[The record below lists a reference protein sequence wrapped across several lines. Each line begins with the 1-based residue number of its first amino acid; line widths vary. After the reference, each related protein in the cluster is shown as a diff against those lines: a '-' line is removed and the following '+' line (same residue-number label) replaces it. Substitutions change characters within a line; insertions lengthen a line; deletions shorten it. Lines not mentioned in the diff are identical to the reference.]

1 MRPASSEERLLR
13 FAFLAGAITDAAAL
27 LPMLI
32 PRLAGW
38 VWGFRDVSGSSR
50 FAMEYGAALMFGWTA
65 LLLWAYRRP
74 VERRF
79 VAALTAIVVVGLI
92 VAEIAAVYAGTLE
105 ARRLVPTWCLQ
116 AALLVLLVRAAL
128 RTASAGARSPR

>member
-1 MRPASSEERLLR
+1 
-13 FAFLAGAITDAAAL
+13 
-27 LPMLI
+27 
-32 PRLAGW
+32 
-38 VWGFRDVSGSSR
+38 
-50 FAMEYGAALMFGWTA
+50 MFGWTA

-92 VAEIAAVYAGTLE
+92 VAEIAAVYAGALE

-116 AALLVLLVRAAL
+116 AALLVLFVGAYAQNSQRS
-128 RTASAGARSPR
+128 RTYPQMTCHHK

>member
-1 MRPASSEERLLR
+1 MRLLR
-13 FAFLAGAITDAAAL
+13 IAFLAGAIIDAGAL

-32 PRLAGW
+32 PRLADW
-38 VWGFRDVSGSSR
+38 AWGLRDVTASYR
-50 FAMEYGAALMFGWTA
+50 FAMGYGASLMFGWTV

-92 VAEIAAVYAGTLE
+92 VAEIAAVYTGTLE

-116 AALLVLLVRAAL
+116 AALLVLFVGACAQNSQRS
-128 RTASAGARSPR
+128 RTDPQMTCHHK

>member
-1 MRPASSEERLLR
+1 MRTVSSEERLLGV
-13 FAFLAGAITDAAAL
+13 AFLAGAITDAAAV
-27 LPMLI
+27 LPMLV

-38 VWGFRDVSGSSR
+38 VWGLRDVSGSSR
-50 FAMEYGAALMFGWTA
+50 FAMEYGASLMLGWTA
-65 LLLWAYRRP
+65 LLVWAYRRP

-92 VAEIAAVYAGTLE
+92 VAEVAAVHAGVLE

-116 AALLVLLVRAAL
+116 AVLLVLFI
-128 RTASAGARSPR
+128 GAYAQNSQRIRQ

>member
-1 MRPASSEERLLR
+1 MRLLR
-13 FAFLAGAITDAAAL
+13 IAFLAGAITDAAAL

-38 VWGFRDVSGSSR
+38 FWGFRDVPGSSR
-50 FAMEYGAALMFGWTA
+50 FAMEYAASLMFGWTV
-65 LLLWAYRRP
+65 LLVWAYQHP

-79 VAALTAIVVVGLI
+79 VAALTAVVVVGLI
-92 VAEIAAVYAGTLE
+92 FAEVAAVHAGALG

-116 AALLVLLVRAAL
+116 AILLALFVGAYV
-128 RTASAGARSPR
+128 RTASAVARSPR

>member
-1 MRPASSEERLLR
+1 MKPVSSEERLLR
-13 FAFLAGAITDAAAL
+13 IAFLAGAITDAAAL

-32 PRLAGW
+32 PRLAAR
-38 VWGFRDVSGSSR
+38 VWGFPDFPGSYR
-50 FAMEYGAALMFGWTA
+50 FAMGYGASLMFGWTV

-79 VAALTAIVVVGLI
+79 VAVLTTLVIAGLI
-92 VAEIAAVYAGTLE
+92 LAEVAVRSGALE

-116 AALLVLLVRAAL
+116 AALVILFIGASRNRSVRN
-128 RTASAGARSPR
+128 